1 MAEKPTAMESGGVV
15 NQRGQRVDMTAY
27 WRSNLRLIAVLLL
40 IWFAV
45 SYLPVPF
52 AEQLNRIVIAGFPL
66 GYYIGAQGALI
77 VYVVLIFYY
86 AWRMNRLDRE
96 YGLDDD

>member
-1 MAEKPTAMESGGVV
+1 
-15 NQRGQRVDMTAY
+15 MTAY